1 MVCFFDAT
9 EYATAYSPSCQLFV
23 VSAMKKTLKRL
34 VWLAA
39 ILLGAWWIFHSA
51 KNTFDDGS
59 HSGIMLK
66 PRYGSDATTAT
77 RQ

>member
-9 EYATAYSPSCQLFV
+9 EYATEHSPSCQLFV

-39 ILLGAWWIFHSA
+39 ILLGAWWIFTQQRTLLTMA
-51 KNTFDDGS
+51 
-59 HSGIMLK
+59 
-66 PRYGSDATTAT
+66 PTAE
-77 RQ
+77 